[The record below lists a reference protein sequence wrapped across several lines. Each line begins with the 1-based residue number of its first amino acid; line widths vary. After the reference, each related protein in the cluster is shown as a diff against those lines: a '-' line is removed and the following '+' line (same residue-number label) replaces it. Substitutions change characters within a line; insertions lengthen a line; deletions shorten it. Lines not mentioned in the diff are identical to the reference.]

1 MTKASRCP
9 LRSSASQFSYHKLEN
24 KEFAYVC
31 LGFSL
36 KLLVLFQA
44 QIALSYDSE
53 LISSN
58 SRSKCAWPNA
68 FLNQETRQRPAKK
81 RYRS

>member
-9 LRSSASQFSYHKLEN
+9 LRSSASQISYHKLEN

-36 KLLVLFQA
+36 KLWSVSIHKLYNFMNA
-44 QIALSYDSE
+44 
-53 LISSN
+53 LIS
-58 SRSKCAWPNA
+58 KG
-68 FLNQETRQRPAKK
+68 FIKQK
-81 RYRS
+81 REFH